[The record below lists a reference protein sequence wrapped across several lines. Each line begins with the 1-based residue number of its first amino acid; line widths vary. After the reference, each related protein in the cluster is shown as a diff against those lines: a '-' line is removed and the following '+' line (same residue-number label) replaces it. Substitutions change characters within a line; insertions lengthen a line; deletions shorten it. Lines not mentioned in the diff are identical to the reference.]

1 VAKQAKNSK
10 VKQKNMRTQE
20 EIKRQIEGLEK
31 MKTWLPEYSG
41 LGTPNHE
48 LIDVQISIIDGSSE
62 LSDIDEGDFEEM
74 DAQNQV
80 HRGAEEAEMWLD
92 GDREEDLFE
101 EQS

>member
-1 VAKQAKNSK
+1 
-10 VKQKNMRTQE
+10 
-20 EIKRQIEGLEK
+20 
-31 MKTWLPEYSG
+31 
-41 LGTPNHE
+41 

-80 HRGAEEAEMWLD
+80 YRGAEEAEMWLD

>member
-80 HRGAEEAEMWLD
+80 YSTYSKR
-92 GDREEDLFE
+92 
-101 EQS
+101 